1 MGREE
6 ATLREALEARA
17 CPSPGGACVREAR
30 VREAHIRE
38 AHIREER

>member
-1 MGREE
+1 MGREG

-17 CPSPGGACVREAR
+17 SSSPSGVCVREAR
-30 VREAHIRE
+30 VREAHTRE